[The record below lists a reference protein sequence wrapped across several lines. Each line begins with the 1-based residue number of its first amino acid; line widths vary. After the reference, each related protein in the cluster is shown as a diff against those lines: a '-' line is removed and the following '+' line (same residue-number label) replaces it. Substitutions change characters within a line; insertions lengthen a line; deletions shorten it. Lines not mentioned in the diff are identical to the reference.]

1 MATKLSTEDGN
12 LSSSFISS
20 RSKKYSD
27 IDLTLAVKASGEI
40 FKKTDAAAVKQA
52 VKNLILTNFYEKPFS
67 PLFGGNIRDLLFD
80 LADEDTEDDIEQRII
95 SAIDTFEPRA
105 EIVNVFANSK
115 PDRNSVSVTIEFRV
129 INTEETVI
137 FSTVLQRLR

>member
-80 LADEDTEDDIEQRII
+80 LADEDAEDDIEQRII

-105 EIVNVFANSK
+105 EIINVFANSK
-115 PDRNSVSVTIEFRV
+115 PDRNSD
-129 INTEETVI
+129 
-137 FSTVLQRLR
+137 L

>member
-80 LADEDTEDDIEQRII
+80 LADEDAEDDIEQRII